1 MSVQSVRAAG
11 LRRTAMR
18 SALLLALALSAAAAA
33 GADWPTMRFGVWLF
47 TRKAPVDPIYDL
59 DKPITSTTELCVQQA
74 GDLFVDPN
82 NRLLDLCNFT
92 PLQRHGDT
100 YTASSDCTIPMWR
113 AKLKTRRV
121 TTVHGDAGYRT
132 RFETEGTVDGRH
144 VHWEE
149 TLIAKRI
156 GPCPDSDSDSNG
168 GGQDGSKPR
177 SP

>member
-1 MSVQSVRAAG
+1 MSIRFALDSRPRWTAVQC
-11 LRRTAMR
+11 AM
-18 SALLLALALSAAAAA
+18 LLLLVPAVAAAAA
-33 GADWPTMRFGVWLF
+33 VDWPTMRFGVWLL
-47 TRKAPVDPIYDL
+47 TRTAPVDPIYAL

-82 NRLLDLCNFT
+82 NRLLDLCDFT

-132 RFETEGTVDGRH
+132 RFETEGTINGKH
-144 VHWEE
+144 VHWQEI
-149 TLIAKRI
+149 LVAKWI
-156 GPCPDSDSDSNG
+156 GPCPDSDSDG
-168 GGQDGSKPR
+168 GDGDGQGGS
-177 SP
+177 